1 MNPASQDRTCPVRTA
16 LHMALQGMGSWGDGS
31 EVEGDRK
38 GEEGHATSGCV
49 FVKVFVLQR

>member
-1 MNPASQDRTCPVRTA
+1 
-16 LHMALQGMGSWGDGS
+16 MALQGMGSWGDGS
-31 EVEGDRK
+31 DVGGDRK

>member
-16 LHMALQGMGSWGDGS
+16 LHMALRGMGSRGDGS

-38 GEEGHATSGCV
+38 GEEGPATSGCV